1 MFSTGRAGALQT
13 FFWGYWGIKW
23 NTGLMHFLK
32 SKIPSTVALPPRF
45 NNKHIKYIRRWFPG
59 YSEGGPQAG
68 SIHCHLRTHLEIQH
82 LGPTSELGNQNL
94 KFNKSHQAIYGHSKT
109 DLGFRILKIW
119 GSGTSFRHKDV
130 ESFPLQMSML
140 RLREAKQLVQGHT
153 AYRWQRQNL

>member
-13 FFWGYWGIKW
+13 FFWGYWKNKVKYRVNAFPEIE
-23 NTGLMHFLK
+23 NSINCSF
-32 SKIPSTVALPPRF
+32 APRF

-68 SIHCHLRTHLEIQH
+68 SIHCHLRTRLEIQH
-82 LGPTSELGNQNL
+82 LGPTSELRNQNL
-94 KFNKSHQAIYGHSKT
+94 QLNKSHQAIYGHSKT
-109 DLGFRILKIW
+109 YLGFRILKIR

-130 ESFPLQMSML
+130 ESFPLLMSML

-153 AYRWQRQNL
+153 AYR